1 MKTSSTGV
9 HVSMIYPED
18 YLYLIVPKFMLPYVW
33 QLQANYLALCRK
45 NQGKKLSYFKPM
57 RNFLAFPF
65 FRLIFLSS
73 LYLWINIESYIKTT
87 YPMF

>member
-45 NQGKKLSYFKPM
+45 NQGKTVLF
-57 RNFLAFPF
+57 
-65 FRLIFLSS
+65 
-73 LYLWINIESYIKTT
+73 
-87 YPMF
+87 